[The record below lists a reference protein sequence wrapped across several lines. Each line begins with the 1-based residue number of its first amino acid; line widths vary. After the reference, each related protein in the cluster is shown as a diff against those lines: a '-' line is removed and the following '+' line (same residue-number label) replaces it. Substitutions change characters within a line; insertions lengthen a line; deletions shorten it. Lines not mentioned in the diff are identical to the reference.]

1 MRATFPSPPSK
12 EELRSTRVHEL
23 IRDYPEL
30 LLPFRKLG
38 VDPGEDG
45 YKALSEILPGD
56 RDWVDGLLE
65 EVRWRGTSATW

>member
-1 MRATFPSPPSK
+1 MRATFPSPPSE

-30 LLPFRKLG
+30 LLPFRNLG
-38 VDPGEDG
+38 IDPGEDG

-56 RDWVDGLLE
+56 EGCVDGLLQ
-65 EVRWRGTSATW
+65 EVRWRGTSRT